1 MEASWELPTLRGT
14 IRLGVTHPTQLG
26 ASLHASLTTFV
37 LAQFYDV
44 DFYPYTAPGLDP
56 VFAVCGGPF
65 TIVCRCILDKNG
77 TIEILRWFEDEESTA
92 ENGSANPKQIRYN
105 SVVWSQATNGDPLV
119 CVACDSRIKVLNV
132 RTGELSAACSAA
144 PILHHPL
151 TYGTDADRPW
161 RFTYTSDAKQSVND
175 LAISPVDPTIIASV
189 SIDHSLR
196 LWSLHPSHEKQP
208 LGAVCYGQGH
218 KDQILT
224 LSYHPKGKYIL
235 TAGMDTKINLWAV
248 PDDLKEH
255 AGTDKPVM
263 VHYPHF
269 STTEIHTDFID
280 CHACREGK
288 IILWSIDHF
297 SSDHPV
303 TPPAPIP
310 TSSAVN
316 SRTPVTISAN
326 LTSNTR
332 SAWGG
337 RFQRLLQFDLPHTN
351 QFYIR
356 FSLFHELG
364 HHPILVAGNEKSKTF
379 FWDLQRLENSGTG
392 ESSTGDDKL
401 YAGKELPL
409 GLPRHVREGSSAST
423 ASSAISAGS
432 GNTKMKQKKVK
443 EVVRDRGISDPFR
456 SIKAHKIVE
465 TPKYKAFAFRHF
477 SWSRDGQWCVAVGD
491 CGTINVFSRWEKGVP
506 PMNPDQEI
514 TVQDEPSISQ

>member
-1 MEASWELPTLRGT
+1 M
-14 IRLGVTHPTQLG
+14 
-26 ASLHASLTTFV
+26 
-37 LAQFYDV
+37 
-44 DFYPYTAPGLDP
+44 
-56 VFAVCGGPF
+56 
-65 TIVCRCILDKNG
+65 
-77 TIEILRWFEDEESTA
+77 
-92 ENGSANPKQIRYN
+92 
-105 SVVWSQATNGDPLV
+105 
-119 CVACDSRIKVLNV
+119 
-132 RTGELSAACSAA
+132 
-144 PILHHPL
+144 
-151 TYGTDADRPW
+151 
-161 RFTYTSDAKQSVND
+161 
-175 LAISPVDPTIIASV
+175 
-189 SIDHSLR
+189 
-196 LWSLHPSHEKQP
+196 
-208 LGAVCYGQGH
+208 
-218 KDQILT
+218 
-224 LSYHPKGKYIL
+224 
-235 TAGMDTKINLWAV
+235 
-248 PDDLKEH
+248 
-255 AGTDKPVM
+255 
-263 VHYPHF
+263 
-269 STTEIHTDFID
+269 
-280 CHACREGK
+280 
-288 IILWSIDHF
+288 
-297 SSDHPV
+297 
-303 TPPAPIP
+303 
-310 TSSAVN
+310 
-316 SRTPVTISAN
+316 
-326 LTSNTR
+326 
-332 SAWGG
+332 
-337 RFQRLLQFDLPHTN
+337 PHTN